1 MRFIILR
8 FDTYNR
14 QKASNKTHTNRTKMY
29 KFTAILAAIAASV
42 TSASHL
48 DNTTGAFDNW
58 SYDEV
63 KFKSRTN
70 CSLDKYPE
78 VSFLSI

>member
-1 MRFIILR
+1 
-8 FDTYNR
+8 
-14 QKASNKTHTNRTKMY
+14 MY

-48 DNTTGAFDNW
+48 DNTSGAFDNW

-78 VSFLSI
+78 VSFLFLFDSQS